1 MATLTLEARVD
12 TSLGADL
19 NDTDRRLI
27 ESSSAAFLKPT
38 VWKIAYG
45 SLKLPVWMPH
55 PGMVSMARA
64 TQAAR
69 SVGGSTISQTAGK
82 QQHPAPISLRA
93 S

>member
-38 VWKIAYG
+38 VWK
-45 SLKLPVWMPH
+45 KLPVCMPH
-55 PGMVSMARA
+55 PGVVSMARA

-69 SVGGSTISQTAGK
+69 SVAGSTISQTAGK
-82 QQHPAPISLRA
+82 QQHPAQISLRA